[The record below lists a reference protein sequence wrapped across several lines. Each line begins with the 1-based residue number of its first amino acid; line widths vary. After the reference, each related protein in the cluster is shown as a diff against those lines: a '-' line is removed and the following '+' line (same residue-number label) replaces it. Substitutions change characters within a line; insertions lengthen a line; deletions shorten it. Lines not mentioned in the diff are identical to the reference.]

1 MATSPMLYRSIVAL
15 NRDSHRKLKFDQ
27 ADRPYAFASKT
38 HLIPAVIG
46 EFARAQRHLPILF
59 VPGNPQPA
67 PVFLVGVR
75 PGHNAFVDSQ
85 GRWRGDYVPAF
96 ARRYPFM
103 LGETLDGGSLAC
115 IDDTCLSLNQKNG
128 DPLFAEDGSESP
140 FLQQKIRLITDYFGA
155 AKRTDLF
162 TRTLNDLRLLQPVTI
177 EAKALEG
184 GSTALHG
191 LMVVGAAR
199 LNEVSGEDL
208 ANLRNQGFL
217 AAIYAHIF
225 SLDGMDALRE
235 AAFGTTPA
243 SPPSTELGEPIVI
256 Q

>member
-1 MATSPMLYRSIVAL
+1 MAANPMLYRSIVAL
-15 NRDSHRKLKFDQ
+15 NREAHRKLRFDQ

-38 HLIPAVIG
+38 HLIPAVID

-59 VPGNPQPA
+59 VPGSPQPS
-67 PVFLVGVR
+67 PVFLVGLK
-75 PGHNAFVDSQ
+75 PGHNAFVNSG

-103 LGETLDGGSLAC
+103 LGETPEGGSLAC
-115 IDDTCLSLNQKNG
+115 IDDKCSSLNQKSG
-128 DPLFAEDGSESP
+128 DPLFADDGSELP
-140 FLQQKIRLITDYFGA
+140 FLQQKIRLISDYFGA
-155 AKRTDLF
+155 AKTTDRF
-162 TRTLNDLRLLQPVTI
+162 TRTLNDLKLLQPVTI
-177 EAKALEG
+177 ETKTAE

-191 LMVVGAAR
+191 LMVVGTVR
-199 LNEVSGEDL
+199 LSELSGEEL

-225 SLDGMDALRE
+225 SLNSIDALRE
-235 AAFGTTPA
+235 AALETIPT
-243 SPPSTELGEPIVI
+243 SLPPKGLAEPIVI